1 MVPPRDARDPRDAG
15 DAGGFSE
22 ADEADRLEQGM
33 PPTRDERTLR
43 PIPPDASDAD
53 VLEQELP
60 LVDDIGESG
69 IDAERTEPVA
79 DDDWAST
86 SSSG

>member
-1 MVPPRDARDPRDAG
+1 MVPTNDAN
-15 DAGGFSE
+15 E
-22 ADEADRLEQGM
+22 ANEADRLEQAM
-33 PPTRDERTLR
+33 PPTRDERDVH
-43 PIPPDASDAD
+43 PIPPDAPDAD

-60 LVDDIGESG
+60 VVEDSEESG

-86 SSSG
+86 SSGG